1 MKNRMKTLKKYSEP
15 SSILPNNELST
26 SPLVKVVQSPSLH
39 LILLTNYSLIYHTGL
54 REFTGIVTLRNILEL
69 IISLVET
76 LDQVY
81 AKSGTEHSISK
92 VEIEK
97 RFVE

>member
-1 MKNRMKTLKKYSEP
+1 MY
-15 SSILPNNELST
+15 
-26 SPLVKVVQSPSLH
+26 
-39 LILLTNYSLIYHTGL
+39 TGL

-92 VEIEK
+92 AEIEK